1 MEIVSP
7 RLDVIWPTPFGDF
20 ELTFPPA
27 DLWMGYLLVVF
38 LLVLIRI
45 LLLIG
50 PYDAFLRKFGGKTR
64 SWIKRVI
71 SIKKTTGLK
80 GIYRLLMRE
89 IIILF
94 LPIILALSIRISF
107 GHPGRLAWS
116 NESAIFFGIFGIIW
130 MVVEFLRI
138 QKTRGAILTIAED
151 KMYKSWRTG
160 AALDTLGFSSKAL
173 AWLSGLEDDSNTKP
187 EQEVKEEST
196 GILQS
201 SLNTVSSGWKFGRE
215 KVGTAAK
222 FGKKKLDDNLQ
233 NKFDDKT
240 KTQWDLLISDT
251 VYSTLPLV
259 VVYFL
264 SWVLT

>member
-1 MEIVSP
+1 M
-7 RLDVIWPTPFGDF
+7 
-20 ELTFPPA
+20 
-27 DLWMGYLLVVF
+27 
-38 LLVLIRI
+38 
-45 LLLIG
+45 
-50 PYDAFLRKFGGKTR
+50 
-64 SWIKRVI
+64 
-71 SIKKTTGLK
+71 
-80 GIYRLLMRE
+80 
-89 IIILF
+89 
-94 LPIILALSIRISF
+94 PIILALSIRILF
-107 GHPGRLAWS
+107 GHPGRLTWT

-130 MVVEFLRI
+130 IVVEFLRI

-151 KMYKSWRTG
+151 KMYKSWRMG

-173 AWLSGLEDDSNTKP
+173 AWLSGLEGDSNTKP

-196 GILQS
+196 GILKS
-201 SLNTVSSGWKFGRE
+201 SLNAVSSGWKFGRK

-222 FGKKKLDDNLQ
+222 FGKNKLDANLQ

-240 KTQWDLLISDT
+240 KTQWDLLISDV